1 MRWFLVQ
8 IHVPH
13 AGDKELER
21 AMTTLRS
28 ARSRA
33 PADALG
39 RHPFVS
45 GPPAAAR
52 LVVLIEASTAGV
64 VRTLTAL
71 AFLPAPQIR
80 EILAVPVVGSV
91 GGDDPFSDLG
101 SGVETQLVE
110 DVVDVGLDGSLGD
123 E

>member
-21 AMTTLRS
+21 AMTTLRI

-33 PADALG
+33 PADAIG
-39 RHPFVS
+39 AHPFVF
-45 GPPAAAR
+45 GVPGADR
-52 LVVLIEASTAGV
+52 LVVLIEASTVGA
-64 VRTLTAL
+64 VRTLIAL

-80 EILAVPVVGSV
+80 EILAVPLVGSV
-91 GGDDPFSDLG
+91 DGDDPFGDLG
-101 SGVETQLVE
+101 PGAETQLVE
-110 DVVDVGLDGSLGD
+110 DVVDVRLDGPLGH